1 MRWSVMLLCLAS
13 TCALAQE
20 GTLQADFRRESERV
34 SDACGRFSVKAVPG
48 CGIALFTDHPL
59 HIAAGSMPPQN
70 GFSLGAAFVTA
81 KNTENWRLSW
91 DVDAVGSF
99 SGSWRAGGYMK
110 LVHTPREPVRVVNP
124 VVLQPGETQ
133 KIPVAKPQINLVHP
147 YTVFNLYAQ
156 TISLNKLNFFGL
168 GNDSALAGASVFGMG
183 AGSSSDQKQPEPLE
197 AGSAVSAVL
206 VRGDMDIAA
215 TCTVTYIDPE
225 RLLAC
230 GHPLLQ
236 FGSVDLPMT
245 KANVLATLPSPLNA
259 FKIVNTTEPVG
270 AFVQDRHTGIMGLLN
285 KEPDM
290 IPVTLSIR
298 SGSAT
303 KEIHY
308 EVLNNPKLS
317 PVAMMATVFNALH
330 GINDYGEE
338 TTYRLKG
345 VISVKGY
352 PDVTLQ
358 NMFAPTDAGQPAAFL
373 AALSLGDRF
382 GRIYDNP
389 FDVPAV
395 KAVKLDFDLV
405 KERRQARLE
414 SARTDLS
421 EARPGDEITV
431 ETVLA
436 PYRGER
442 IVRQI
447 PIKIPTSA
455 SKGPLRILVSDGD
468 TLDRMRRGMPM
479 MARKLDLASTIALL
493 NKEHSNNRVYVSLLE
508 ADPEAMVAD
517 KVMHD
522 IYYGLQPPPNRGPI
536 PLVST
541 GQRIGTPYIN
551 VPAEKVVAIVLT
563 DSPDRNSAFKAPDQA
578 SQRIA
583 GHILEFLS
591 WEVQKGRMPA
601 NLLPLQSGVGNIAN
615 AVLFGLEE
623 GNFEGLTSY
632 TEVIQ
637 DGMIRLLKSGKL
649 TCASATAFSL
659 SPEMLTEVNA
669 NMASYRDRI
678 VLRPQEI
685 SNHPEII
692 RRLGVIAMNG
702 MDPYSLMNLRTSS

>member
-1 MRWSVMLLCLAS
+1 MRKAVLSLVSIYGLFTLLAYAAEPPAAQPPKATETIPVSQIHTGMRGVAYTVFQGVKPESMDVEVLGVLKNMNGPKGDIILVRLHGAKAEYTGVVAGMSGSPVYFDGKLAG
-13 TCALAQE
+13 ALAFRIGE
-20 GTLQADFRRESERV
+20 FSKEPIAGVTPIADMLEINALDKS
-34 SDACGRFSVKAVPG
+34 PG
-48 CGIALFTDHPL
+48 GGSPSAS
-59 HIAAGSMPPQN
+59 AGSGNAAARTAGPGEPFSLPVQNVANYLKPIEAPLVFN
-70 GFSLGAAFVTA
+70 GFSEETVKLFAPQFAA
-81 KNTENWRLSW
+81 
-91 DVDAVGSF
+91 
-99 SGSWRAGGYMK
+99 SGI
-110 LVHTPREPVRVVNP
+110 VPV
-124 VVLQPGETQ
+124 
-133 KIPVAKPQINLVHP
+133 
-147 YTVFNLYAQ
+147 
-156 TISLNKLNFFGL
+156 
-168 GNDSALAGASVFGMG
+168 MG
-183 AGSSSDQKQPEPLE
+183 AGSSSDEKQPEPLE
-197 AGSAVSAVL
+197 PGSAVSAVL

-215 TCTVTYIDPE
+215 TCTVTYIDAQ

-259 FKIVNTTEPVG
+259 FKIVNTTEAAG

-285 KEPDM
+285 KEPEM
-290 IPVTLSIR
+290 IPVTLSIHN
-298 SGSAT
+298 GAAT

-308 EVLNNPKLS
+308 EVLNNARLS

-345 VISVKGY
+345 VIRVKGY
-352 PDVTLQ
+352 PDVALQ

-373 AALSLGDRF
+373 AALALGDRF

-479 MARKLDLASTIALL
+479 LARKLDLASTIALL

-508 ADPEAMVAD
+508 ADPEAMVGD
-517 KVMHD
+517 KVMPTLPLSVMNIMD
-522 IYYGLQPPPNRGPI
+522 GMRGTQEMVVLGESSVNEVATPP
-536 PLVST
+536 LDF
-541 GQRIGTPYIN
+541 
-551 VPAEKVVAIVLT
+551 AVAGAQVLT
-563 DSPDRNSAFKAPDQA
+563 ITIK
-578 SQRIA
+578 
-583 GHILEFLS
+583 
-591 WEVQKGRMPA
+591 
-601 NLLPLQSGVGNIAN
+601 
-615 AVLFGLEE
+615 
-623 GNFEGLTSY
+623 
-632 TEVIQ
+632 
-637 DGMIRLLKSGKL
+637 
-649 TCASATAFSL
+649 
-659 SPEMLTEVNA
+659 
-669 NMASYRDRI
+669 
-678 VLRPQEI
+678 
-685 SNHPEII
+685 
-692 RRLGVIAMNG
+692 
-702 MDPYSLMNLRTSS
+702 